1 MHVLG
6 LSAYQNG
13 IFVTPGT
20 LNFSNFPDWTDE
32 KIQDEGEKMSLK
44 AVVSNLRYSKKVSK
58 YYVWL

>member
-6 LSAYQNG
+6 LSTYQND

-32 KIQDEGEKMSLK
+32 KIQDEGEKN
-44 AVVSNLRYSKKVSK
+44 VSEGSCI
-58 YYVWL
+58 